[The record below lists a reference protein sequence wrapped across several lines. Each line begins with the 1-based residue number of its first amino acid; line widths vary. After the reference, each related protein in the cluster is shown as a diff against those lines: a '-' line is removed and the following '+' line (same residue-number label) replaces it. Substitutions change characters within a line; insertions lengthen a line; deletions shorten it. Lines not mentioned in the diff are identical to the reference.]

1 MRKTK
6 IIATLGPATE
16 SPEMIRK
23 MIAAGVNTLAL
34 YSTAEDSLHDI
45 AMAVFIAMATASQ
58 PCDRSRAN
66 RAIRSSSE
74 RG

>member
-1 MRKTK
+1 MTQHTANEAESK
-6 IIATLGPATE
+6 IVVT
-16 SPEMIRK
+16 PE